1 MGVFEGSTVGVFEGS
16 TVGVFEG
23 RTAGVFEGSKVKGA
37 NQLNVAVALL
47 MAAECALAIQLDREC
62 F

>member
-1 MGVFEGSTVGVFEGS
+1 MGVFEGS

-23 RTAGVFEGSKVKGA
+23 RTVGVFEGSKVKGA